1 MESIVYATIGVFF
14 VGSILA
20 FLIGHYLEKWSS
32 FWVAA
37 ITGLLGFVLSCYIA
51 LNLGEKPIVHHFNWF
66 SFGDFKVPLGIYVDN
81 LSIIMALIA
90 TGIGFLDIIFSRG
103 YMEEDE
109 SPERYYFEK
118 LFFIGSMVGLVFVS
132 NLLGLYIFW
141 EGVGLCSYLLIGY
154 WYWKKSAAEAALKAF
169 VMTRFGDVFMLAG
182 IIVAWVLLG
191 TINFQELNALAL
203 AGAFSVKL
211 GLIISVLLFIG
222 AVGKSAQF
230 PLFPWLLDAMEGPTT
245 VSALIHAAT
254 MVNAGVYMVARLF
267 PFFDYSHALIVVA
280 FIGALSAFI
289 AATGALAHTEIK
301 KILAF
306 STMEHLAL
314 MFVALGVGS
323 AVAGVFHLMNH
334 AIFKALLFLAAGAVI
349 HMTHHTK
356 DAFKLGGLLKYMPQ
370 TGFLFLI
377 GILALAGVP
386 PFNGFFS
393 KDWILASVYE
403 YGNPLIFWL
412 TFIAAVLCIAY
423 GFRLWFVVFTGEPSE
438 NSRHAKEAYPIMLI
452 PLYVLASM
460 TILIPFFKEKIIHF
474 IAGGEVH
481 EPFFLNLLVATLTV
495 MFVLFGIVFLVYYK
509 RVISTAKF
517 LAHPLGKGLNDF
529 LYNGWYVDAAIK
541 WLCKYVFYGSIAKA
555 IEWIDTYVVD
565 GAVNGT
571 AKLSLACWDRC
582 RKVQTGDII
591 DYLTY
596 FVAGV
601 VVLVLITIFLV

>member
-1 MESIVYATIGVFF
+1 MEKVVYLTIGIFF
-14 VGSILA
+14 LGSILA
-20 FLIGHYLEKWSS
+20 FLVGKFTERWNS

-37 ITGLLGFVLSCYIA
+37 GTGLLGFLLSCYIA
-51 LNLGEKPIVHHFNWF
+51 LNMGESPIVHSFEWF
-66 SFGDFKVPLGIYVDN
+66 SFGSYKVPLGIYVDH
-81 LSIIMALIA
+81 LSIVMALIA
-90 TGIGFLDIIFSRG
+90 TGIGFLDIVFSKG
-103 YMEEDE
+103 YMEDDE
-109 SPERYYFEK
+109 SPHRYYFEK

-132 NLLGLYIFW
+132 NLVGLYIFW

-191 TINFQELNALAL
+191 TIDFQKLNELAL
-203 AGAFSVKL
+203 AQAFSVKL
-211 GLIISVLLFIG
+211 GLLISLLIFIG

-254 MVNAGVYMVARLF
+254 MVNAGVYLVARMF

-289 AATGALAHTEIK
+289 AATGAMAHTEIK

-323 AVAGVFHLMNH
+323 AAAGIFHLMNH

-349 HMTHHTK
+349 HMTHQK
-356 DAFKLGGLLKYMPQ
+356 DAFKLGGLMRYMPQ
-370 TGFLFLI
+370 TALLFLV
-377 GILALAGVP
+377 GILALSGVP

-393 KDWILASVYE
+393 KDWILASVYQF
-403 YGNPLIFWL
+403 GNPFIFAL
-412 TFIAAVLCIAY
+412 TFVSAVLCIAY

-438 NSRHAKEAYPIMLI
+438 YSKHAREAYPVMLI
-452 PLYVLASM
+452 PLYVLALL
-460 TILIPFFKEKIIHF
+460 TVVIPFFKEKIIHF
-474 IAGGEVH
+474 LFGEVH
-481 EPFFLNLLVATLTV
+481 EPFYLDLLVATLVV
-495 MFVLFGIVFLVYYK
+495 MGILFGIVFLVYYK

-517 LAHPLGKGLNDF
+517 LAHPLGRGINEF
-529 LYNGWYVDAAIK
+529 LYNGWFVDAAIK
-541 WLCKYVFYGSIAKA
+541 WVCRHVFYGAIAKA
-555 IEWIDTYVVD
+555 VEWVDVHVVD

-582 RKVQTGDII
+582 RKIQTGDLI

-596 FVAGV
+596 FVAGAIV
-601 VVLVLITIFLV
+601 IALIILFV

>member
-1 MESIVYATIGVFF
+1 MEKVVYATIGIFF
-14 VGSILA
+14 LGSVLA
-20 FLIGHYLEKWSS
+20 FLTGKFTQKWNS

-37 ITGLLGFVLSCYIA
+37 ITGLIGFLLTCYVA
-51 LNLGEKPIVHHFNWF
+51 LNGGEHPIVHKFTWF
-66 SFGDFKVPLGIYVDN
+66 SFGSFKVPFGIYVDS
-81 LSIIMALIA
+81 LSLIMALIA
-90 TGIGFLDIIFSRG
+90 TGIGFIDIVFSKG

-132 NLLGLYIFW
+132 NLVGLYIFW

-169 VMTRFGDVFMLAG
+169 VMTRFGDVFMMAG
-182 IIVAWVLLG
+182 IIVAWILLG

-211 GLIISVLLFIG
+211 GFVISVLLFIG

-254 MVNAGVYMVARLF
+254 MVNAGVYLVARMF
-267 PFFDYSHALIVVA
+267 PFFSYSHALIVVA
-280 FIGALSAFI
+280 FIGALSAFM

-314 MFVALGVGS
+314 MFVAIGVGS
-323 AVAGVFHLMNH
+323 AAAGIFHLMNH

-349 HMTHHTK
+349 HMTHHQK
-356 DAFKLGGLLKYMPQ
+356 DAFKLGGLMKFMPQ
-370 TGFLFLI
+370 TAALFLI
-377 GILALAGVP
+377 GILSLSGIP

-393 KDWILASVYE
+393 KDWVLAAAYE
-403 YGNPLIFWL
+403 YHNPVIFGL
-412 TFIAAVLCIAY
+412 TFVSAVLCIAY
-423 GFRLWFVVFTGEPSE
+423 GFRLWFVVFTGNPSE
-438 NSRHAKEAYPIMLI
+438 YSQKAKEAYPVMLV
-452 PLYVLASM
+452 PLYVLASL
-460 TILIPFFKEKIIHF
+460 TILVPFFKEKITHF
-474 IAGGEVH
+474 MFGEIE
-481 EPFFLNLLVATLTV
+481 EPTIVGLLVATLTV
-495 MFVLFGIVFLVYYK
+495 MLVLFGIAFLIYYK
-509 RVISTAKF
+509 RVYDTAKF
-517 LAHPLGKGLNDF
+517 LANPIGSAVNEF
-529 LYNGWYVDAAIK
+529 LYKGWFMDAAIK
-541 WLCKYVFYGSIAKA
+541 WICRNVFYGSIAKA
-555 IEWIDTYVVD
+555 VEWVDANVVD

-571 AKLSLACWDRC
+571 ARLALACWDKC
-582 RKVQTGDII
+582 REIQTGDVI

-596 FVAGV
+596 FVAGTIV
-601 VVLVLITIFLV
+601 GILIILFV

>member
-1 MESIVYATIGVFF
+1 MEKVVYTTIGIFF
-14 VGSILA
+14 LGSILS
-20 FLIGHYLEKWSS
+20 FLVGKFTEKWNS

-37 ITGLLGFVLSCYIA
+37 LTGLAGFLLTCYIA
-51 LNLGEKPIVHHFNWF
+51 VNMGEGPIVHEFNWF
-66 SFGDFKVPLGIYVDN
+66 TFGSFKVPLGIYVDN
-81 LSIIMALIA
+81 LALVMALIA
-90 TGIGFLDIIFSRG
+90 TGIGFLDIVFSKG

-132 NLLGLYIFW
+132 NLVGLYIFW

-191 TINFQELNALAL
+191 TINFQDLNALAV

-211 GLIISVLLFIG
+211 GLLISILIFIG

-254 MVNAGVYMVARLF
+254 MVNAGVYLVARMF

-280 FIGALSAFI
+280 AVGALSAFI

-323 AVAGVFHLMNH
+323 AAAGIFHLMNH

-349 HMTHHTK
+349 HMTHHQK
-356 DAFKLGGLLKYMPQ
+356 DAFKLGGLMRYMPQ
-370 TGFLFLI
+370 TAFLFLV

-393 KDWILASVYE
+393 KDWILAAVYE
-403 YGNPLIFWL
+403 FGNPFIFGL
-412 TFIAAVLCIAY
+412 TFVAAVLCIAY

-438 NSRHAKEAYPIMLI
+438 YSKKAREAYPIMLV
-452 PLYVLASM
+452 PLYVLASL
-460 TILIPFFKEKIIHF
+460 TILIPFFKEKIIHYLF
-474 IAGGEVH
+474 GEVH
-481 EPFFLNLLVATLTV
+481 EPFILNLLVATLTV
-495 MFVLFGIVFLVYYK
+495 MFILFGIVFLIYYK
-509 RVISTAKF
+509 RVINTVKF
-517 LAHPLGKGLNDF
+517 LSHPIGKAVNEF
-529 LYNGWYVDAAIK
+529 LYKGWLVDDGIK
-541 WLCKYVFYGSIAKA
+541 WLCRNVFYGSMAKA
-555 IEWIDTYVVD
+555 VEWVDIKVVD

-571 AKLSLACWDRC
+571 ARLSLSCWDKC
-582 RKVQTGDII
+582 RKIQTGDLI

-596 FVAGV
+596 FVVGV
-601 VVLVLITIFLV
+601 VTIYILTLFI

>member
-1 MESIVYATIGVFF
+1 MESIVYLTIGVFF
-14 VGSILA
+14 VGSVLA
-20 FLIGHYLEKWSS
+20 FLIGHFIEKWAS

-37 ITGLLGFVLSCYIA
+37 VTGLVGFLLSCYIA
-51 LNLGEKPIVHHFNWF
+51 LNLHEHPIFHEFNWF
-66 SFGDFKVPLGIYVDN
+66 SFGSFKVPLGIYVDN
-81 LSIIMALIA
+81 LAILMALIA

-103 YMEEDE
+103 YMENDE
-109 SPERYYFEK
+109 SPQRYYFEK

-154 WYWKKSAAEAALKAF
+154 WYWKKSAAEAAFKAF

-191 TINFQELNALAL
+191 TINFQELNALAI

-211 GLIISVLLFIG
+211 GLLISILLFIG
-222 AVGKSAQF
+222 AIGKSAQF

-254 MVNAGVYMVARLF
+254 MVNAGVYLVARLF

-280 FIGALSAFI
+280 FIGAISAFI
-289 AATGALAHTEIK
+289 AATGAMAHTEIK

-314 MFVALGVGS
+314 MFVAIGVGS
-323 AVAGVFHLMNH
+323 AIAGIFHLLNH

-349 HMTHHTK
+349 HMTHEK
-356 DAFKLGGLLKYMPQ
+356 DAFKLGGLIRYMPQ
-370 TGFLFLI
+370 TAILFLI

-393 KDWILASVYE
+393 KDWILAAVYS
-403 YGNPLIFWL
+403 YGNPVIFWL

-438 NSRHAKEAYPIMLI
+438 KSKRAREAYPIMLI
-452 PLYVLASM
+452 PLYVLAAL
-460 TILIPFFKEKIIHF
+460 TIIIPFFKEKIIHF
-474 IAGGEVH
+474 IAGGAEVH
-481 EPFFLNLLVATLTV
+481 EPFYVDLLVATLTV
-495 MFVLFGIVFLVYYK
+495 MAILFGIVFLVYYK

-517 LAHPLGKGLNDF
+517 LAHPLGKAINDF

-541 WLCKYVFYGSIAKA
+541 WVSKHIFYGSIAKA
-555 IEWIDTYVVD
+555 VEWIDIYVVD

-582 RKVQTGDII
+582 RKIQTGDLI

-596 FVAGV
+596 FVAGAI
-601 VVLVLITIFLV
+601 VLALIILFV